1 MRVGPPYNEE
11 PPVDLSI
18 NTSPF
23 VPIHLFATATL
34 SPNSQVAV
42 PAQNLQNPL
51 GGPMEIHEIRFQI
64 YAQQPTEAL
73 AGLPVYLS
81 DQGALVGVK
90 LDLGTVELT
99 NGFVPAWCLGQ
110 DMNENAKVLFI
121 NNLPTGLV
129 NQISSYY
136 RWVLPKPLY
145 VPEGATIVPQFQ
157 HRGFA
162 PVQVQVGIGYSGRA
176 LPKNTPKPQKA
187 FVPWAS
193 SYYGK
198 AMQFSTSA
206 TGSQFDQSSP
216 VDLFNKWDT
225 PIQLQRFTVR
235 APVIVPTYGVW
246 ADWNNVLGTYFNYLN
261 ARIVDS
267 SGVPIVRKYT
277 PLGEIV
283 NPQNKTWEL
292 SGATQAPGDFWNV
305 FLKMNPVSA
314 TIPDTTIIAQ
324 PQMALVGYREIA

>member
-1 MRVGPPYNEE
+1 M
-11 PPVDLSI
+11 DLSLDP
-18 NTSPF
+18 TPF

-64 YAQQPTEAL
+64 FARQPTEAL
-73 AGLPVYLS
+73 AALPSYLS

-90 LDLGTVELT
+90 LDLGSIELT

-110 DMNENAKVLFI
+110 DYNENAKALFI

-162 PVQVQVGIGYSGRA
+162 PVTVQVGIAYSGRA
-176 LPKNTPKPQKA
+176 LPRNAPKPAKA
-187 FVPWAS
+187 FVPWVS
-193 SYYGK
+193 SYYSR
-198 AMQFSTSA
+198 AFQFTTTA
-206 TGSQFDQSSP
+206 TDSQFDQSSP

-225 PIQLQRFTVR
+225 DIQLQRFTVR
-235 APVIVPTYGVW
+235 SPVIVPSLGQW
-246 ADWNNVLGTYFNYLN
+246 ADWNNVLGTYFDYMQ

-267 SGVPIVRKYT
+267 SGVPIVRKYS

-292 SGATQAPGDFWNV
+292 GGATQASGDFWNI
-305 FLKMNPVSA
+305 FLKMSPVPA
-314 TIPDTTIIAQ
+314 VIAETTIIAQ
-324 PQMALVGYREIA
+324 MQAALVGYREVQ

>member
-1 MRVGPPYNEE
+1 MDLNLDTAPY
-11 PPVDLSI
+11 
-18 NTSPF
+18 

-51 GGPMEIHEIRFQI
+51 GGPMEIHEIRIQVS
-64 YAQQPTEAL
+64 ARQPTEAA
-73 AGLPVYLS
+73 AGLPFYLS
-81 DQGALVGVK
+81 DQGALVGIK
-90 LDLGTVELT
+90 LDLGTIELT

-110 DMNENAKVLFI
+110 DYNENAKIQFV
-121 NNLPTGLV
+121 NALPTGTV
-129 NQISSYY
+129 NQIAAYY

-145 VPEGATIVPQFQ
+145 VPEGATIIPQFQ
-157 HRGFA
+157 HRGYS
-162 PVQVQVGIGYSGRA
+162 PVTVQVGIGYSGKA
-176 LPKNTPKPQKA
+176 LPRNSPKPQKA
-187 FVPWAS
+187 FVPWVS
-193 SYYGK
+193 SYYSR
-198 AMQFSTSA
+198 AFQFTTTP

-235 APVIVPTYGVW
+235 SPVIVPTFGIW
-246 ADWNNVLGTYFNYLN
+246 ADWNNVLGTYFDYMQ

-292 SGATQAPGDFWNV
+292 GGAVQAPGDFWNV
-305 FLKMNPVSA
+305 FVKMDPVPA
-314 TIPDTTIIAQ
+314 LVQDTTILAQ
-324 PQMALVGYREIA
+324 TQMALVGYREVQ

>member
-1 MRVGPPYNEE
+1 MDLNKD
-11 PPVDLSI
+11 PV
-18 NTSPF
+18 PF

-64 YAQQPTEAL
+64 SARQPTEAL
-73 AGLPVYLS
+73 ASLPVYLS

-90 LDLGTVELT
+90 LDLGSVELT

-110 DMNENAKVLFI
+110 DMNENSKTLLI
-121 NNLPTGLV
+121 NNLPTGRV

-136 RWVLPKPLY
+136 RWVLPKPLF

-162 PVQVQVGIGYSGRA
+162 PVTVQVGIGYSGRA
-176 LPKNTPKPQKA
+176 LPRNTPQPSKV
-187 FVPWAS
+187 FVPWVS
-193 SYYGK
+193 SYYSQ
-198 AMQFSTSA
+198 AMQFST
-206 TGSQFDQSSP
+206 TTNTFDQSSP

-235 APVIVPTYGVW
+235 SPVIVPSLGQW
-246 ADWNNVLGTYFNYLN
+246 ADWNNTLGTYFDYMQ
-261 ARIVDS
+261 ARIIDS
-267 SGVPIVRKYT
+267 SGVPVVRKYT

-292 SGATQAPGDFWNV
+292 SGASQAPGDFWNV
-305 FLKMNPVSA
+305 FLKMTPVPVA
-314 TIPDTTIIAQ
+314 VTETTIIAQ
-324 PQMALVGYREIA
+324 MQAALVGYREVQ